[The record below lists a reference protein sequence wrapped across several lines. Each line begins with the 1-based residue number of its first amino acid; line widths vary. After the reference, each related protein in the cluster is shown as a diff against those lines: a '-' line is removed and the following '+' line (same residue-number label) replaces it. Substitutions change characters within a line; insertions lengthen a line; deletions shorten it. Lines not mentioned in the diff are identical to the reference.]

1 MGSERQLSGTSV
13 QFASYKC
20 RYWAPSLILVVCP
33 AVAETCRSHM
43 LPPFSQL
50 FPELKRRGT
59 KLLASLIRE
68 YIDKLRHEAQRLG
81 FGDGF
86 EKGRA
91 SGYKKGFE
99 EGQLIYRVEDLPA
112 PAPKP
117 VDPGLYG
124 PFPFVVGPVEAA
136 MRAEVAAA
144 VKAKVVSPPTDEQ
157 WDMILAD
164 HPATCIS
171 AGAGSGKSTTL
182 VLRVVFMLVHLQ
194 IPEEQLTV
202 ISFTKASCADLCR
215 SLVKVMR
222 HWGRNVDETW
232 AERRVRTFHSVLW
245 GLASVPFPGREFFDF
260 YDGGKAADAPVDE
273 FSVDNPIGGSKLNDA
288 QSDVLREAYIS
299 LFNAD
304 DIFRGKILAIL
315 KGELAM
321 SRSDRSAG
329 DLEDYQLLNASERD
343 RQVREFV
350 ESAWAQDG
358 WPFDGIKT
366 GDFKIPASIGNNSL
380 YANGRE
386 VATGIPVVLDLHH
399 SVDAKDRETKVGKRP
414 VNIALA
420 VNSKLKIISRY
431 AETPYILL
439 RSSEDVAAFQ
449 LRQKWLTISGA
460 KDKLG
465 DAPIFP
471 LKIQGELSSL
481 QIFEAMYA
489 QGSFIESHGFEVAEL
504 IAKLPAPQV
513 ADVNANFIDALA
525 LFWPHLR
532 RCMTDSGLHT
542 FNQVFLAMA
551 RGAPSIAFSPAKIQS
566 MRHLLID
573 EFQDISPQIAAW
585 IKAMQRRIL
594 SDNVGLPVSI
604 MAIGDDWQSIYGWR
618 GSSPQ
623 LFIDFQKYFPAH
635 AQLGPAPQLKFTANF
650 RSIDQII
657 RDSERLISKVTS
669 KVEKICRAQIAT
681 SEGDHGVKLIE
692 YGKPKARTTDKE
704 ALDHLV
710 KAVGAQYAL
719 ALKMKS
725 KHKDH
730 LIVMTRSGEISKALR
745 SAFTPKDYPGL
756 AIGTYHKAK
765 GLEADVAFMI
775 DDCRAGS
782 PHPLRNLIYRVSGM
796 YPGYSYDDA
805 CADEALRLAYVGI
818 TRGRRRVVWH
828 VRKADPDGSAVNY
841 K

>member
-1 MGSERQLSGTSV
+1 M
-13 QFASYKC
+13 
-20 RYWAPSLILVVCP
+20 
-33 AVAETCRSHM
+33 
-43 LPPFSQL
+43 PPFSQEIL
-50 FPELKRRGT
+50 PKLKRWGT
-59 KLLASLIRE
+59 SLLALIIRE
-68 YIDKLRHEAQRLG
+68 HIDKLQGEARRLG
-81 FGDGF
+81 FRNGYEDGHS
-86 EKGRA
+86 

-117 VDPGLYG
+117 VDQGLYG
-124 PFPFVVGPVEAA
+124 PFPFVVGPVEAT

-222 HWGRNVDETW
+222 HWGRNVDDEW
-232 AERRVRTFHSVLW
+232 AKNRVRTFHSVLY
-245 GLASVPFPGREFFDF
+245 GLASVPFPGRQFFDF
-260 YDGGKAADAPVDE
+260 YNGGKAGDGPVDE
-273 FSVDNPIGGSKLNDA
+273 FSVDNPIGASKLNDA
-288 QSDVLREAYIS
+288 QSSVLREAYIS
-299 LFNAD
+299 LFNDD
-304 DIFRGKILAIL
+304 DIFREKILSIL
-315 KGELAM
+315 KSELAVR
-321 SRSDRSAG
+321 RSDRDG
-329 DLEDYQLLNASERD
+329 EDLKDYQLSYASERD
-343 RQVREFV
+343 YQVRRLV
-350 ESAWAQDG
+350 ESAWAVDG
-358 WPFDGIKT
+358 WPFDGVET
-366 GDFKIPASIGNNSL
+366 GDFKIKASIGNNSI
-380 YANGRE
+380 YADGRE
-386 VATGIPVVLDLHH
+386 AATGIPIVLDIHH
-399 SVDAKDRETKVGKRP
+399 SVDTKGREALVGKKP
-414 VNIALA
+414 VSIALA

-439 RSSEDVAAFQ
+439 RSREDVAAFQ

-460 KDKLG
+460 NDKLG

-481 QIFEAMYA
+481 QIFEALYA

-513 ADVNANFIDALA
+513 AGVTADFIGALA
-525 LFWPHLR
+525 RFWPHLR
-532 RCMTDSGLHT
+532 RCMEESCLHT
-542 FNQVFLAMA
+542 FNQVFLAMTREA
-551 RGAPSIAFSPAKIQS
+551 SSIRFSPSKMQS

-594 SDNVGLPVSI
+594 ADNVGLPVSI

-635 AQLGPAPQLKFTANF
+635 SQLGPAPQLKFTANF

-669 KVEKICRAQIAT
+669 KVEKICRAQITT

-745 SAFTPKDYPGL
+745 SAFKPKDYPGL
-756 AIGTYHKAK
+756 AISTYHKAK

-828 VRKADPDGSAVNY
+828 VRKAEPDGSAVNFR
-841 K
+841 